1 LLTRKKA
8 QTCHSNMDTREKIE
22 RVGAEIISL
31 LISKNTD
38 YGDSATS
45 PINVF
50 SEGNAVVSLCARID
64 DKLSRIKQKGI
75 YDKTEDTV
83 KDLTGYLILLL
94 IALKNE
100 QQPEIEEQNRNKPFR
115 DHSGWFSNHT

>member
-1 LLTRKKA
+1 
-8 QTCHSNMDTREKIE
+8 MDTREKIE

-31 LISKNTD
+31 LISKNAD

-94 IALKNE
+94 IALKD
-100 QQPEIEEQNRNKPFR
+100 QKQPTEDVTNRNKPFR
-115 DHSGWFSNHT
+115 DHSGWFTNHT

>member
-1 LLTRKKA
+1 
-8 QTCHSNMDTREKIE
+8 MDTREKIE

-31 LISKNTD
+31 LISKNAD

-45 PINVF
+45 PISVF
-50 SEGNAVVSLCARID
+50 FFFYPIKSLCARID
-64 DKLSRIKQKGI
+64 DKISRIKQKGI

-94 IALKNE
+94 IALRD
-100 QQPEIEEQNRNKPFR
+100 QEENKDDETTPSRYFTNN
-115 DHSGWFSNHT
+115 SWGI

>member
-1 LLTRKKA
+1 
-8 QTCHSNMDTREKIE
+8 MDTREKIE

-31 LISKNTD
+31 LISKNAD
-38 YGDSATS
+38 YGDSAIS

-50 SEGNAVVSLCARID
+50 SEGNAVASLCARID

-94 IALKNE
+94 IDLKNE
-100 QQPEIEEQNRNKPFR
+100 KQPEVEEQNRNKPFR
-115 DHSGWFSNHT
+115 DHSGWFTSHT